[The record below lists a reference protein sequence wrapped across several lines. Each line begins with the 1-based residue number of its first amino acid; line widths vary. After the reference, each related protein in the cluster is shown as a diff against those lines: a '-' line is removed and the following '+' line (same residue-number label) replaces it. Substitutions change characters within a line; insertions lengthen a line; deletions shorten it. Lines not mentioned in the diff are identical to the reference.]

1 MSNGALEPIT
11 LGNDDDDGDV
21 TIIANA
27 KRASFRR
34 QRQRSA
40 PRGDGAAACE
50 PNRHS
55 DGGAGIKQSS
65 GGGVSWNASDQWS
78 YKGYVRRRQNLGIK
92 GEGELKKLLQEAG
105 RDTRR
110 IYVRHTP
117 PRSAPPAKA
126 PSRPPG
132 DGWTQYE
139 DHGVLW
145 WYYEGPLGKW
155 WWFCKDGQEPAPV
168 RESDWSDEVIST
180 SDSDEC
186 WV

>member
-1 MSNGALEPIT
+1 M
-11 LGNDDDDGDV
+11 
-21 TIIANA
+21 
-27 KRASFRR
+27 
-34 QRQRSA
+34 
-40 PRGDGAAACE
+40 
-50 PNRHS
+50 
-55 DGGAGIKQSS
+55 
-65 GGGVSWNASDQWS
+65 
-78 YKGYVRRRQNLGIK
+78 RRRQNLGIK

-132 DGWTQYE
+132 DGWTQYKG
-139 DHGVLW
+139 HGAPW

-155 WWFCKDGQEPAPV
+155 WWFCKEGQEPTPA
-168 RESDWSDEVIST
+168 RESGWSDEVVSVC
-180 SDSDEC
+180 DSDEC